1 MMVVRFSISTNKTL
15 IFPGSEC
22 VMKKFEAPGLS
33 MMKRYIEFLLIW
45 SSGFKVP
52 WNTFRLTLSLSLP
65 RPSFK
70 CLGAKV
76 IVCCIMRWDTPLDR
90 NSYLKNQSFLHLLKT
105 WKKEAHCCITYYSLT
120 HLPSV
125 HWFLGQLKK
134 TGDEALQQLLS
145 CTGWHMMG
153 CVVQYS
159 ILVNTFEKKLHCT
172 VKWKLK

>member
-1 MMVVRFSISTNKTL
+1 
-15 IFPGSEC
+15 
-22 VMKKFEAPGLS
+22 

-90 NSYLKNQSFLHLLKT
+90 NSYLKNQSFLPLLKT
-105 WKKEAHCCITYYSLT
+105 WKKEAHNCITCVLFSHTSSLY
-120 HLPSV
+120 V
-125 HWFLGQLKK
+125 HWFLGQLKENRWQSPA
-134 TGDEALQQLLS
+134 TIIIILRVTHDGM
-145 CTGWHMMG
+145 C
-153 CVVQYS
+153 CS
-159 ILVNTFEKKLHCT
+159 ILNTFEKLAWYSA
-172 VKWKLK
+172 KWKLK